1 MGLNFKDQTRVC
13 NCLLPSLQAS
23 LCKAPDPLASSRVWS
38 PIRVQRGTAGLP
50 PSYDGQMGKLRPT
63 APLSPQGPKGSLG
76 LLGLGFALLALSPGA
91 SRGSEGLQAL
101 T

>member
-23 LCKAPDPLASSRVWS
+23 LCKAPDLLASSRVWS
-38 PIRVQRGTAGLP
+38 PIGVQRGTAGLP
-50 PSYDGQMGKLRPT
+50 PSYNAQMGKLRPT
-63 APLSPQGPKGSLG
+63 GSPQGPKGSLG
-76 LLGLGFALLALSPGA
+76 LLGLGLALLALSPGA